1 MYLAF
6 DTETTGINANK
17 NNLLTAC
24 FIVTDDNLI
33 EIDRL
38 NLSLKHYDYNVSIKA
53 MEINKIDLI
62 KHHYDSVDIKSARN
76 SLLDFLKKHKNKMSN
91 HVSHSSGSRLSSS
104 LDPDSVRAWTS
115 QDKSGSSYNKTF
127 TPIGHNVTFDINFI
141 KNSGLLTEN
150 EYMSFIS
157 FNTLDTICIAQY
169 LKLTGDLPKKQ
180 SISLINLCKYYGIES
195 PLQVN
200 SDLHKAGSDLHK
212 AGYHTAEYDIEM
224 TLQLLRKFK
233 SINAKLIDSE
243 KMFSKKRKTD
253 DMN

>member
-76 SLLDFLKKHKNKMSN
+76 SLLDFLKKHKNKAIDSE
-91 HVSHSSGSRLSSS
+91 SESR
-104 LDPDSVRAWTS
+104 
-115 QDKSGSSYNKTF
+115 SSYNKTF

-157 FNTLDTICIAQY
+157 FNSLDTICIAQY

-180 SISLINLCKYYGIES
+180 SISLINLCKYYGIEAS
-195 PLQVN
+195 VN
-200 SDLHKAGSDLHK
+200 TNS
-212 AGYHTAEYDIEM
+212 YHTAEYDIEM

-233 SINAKLIDSE
+233 SINVKLINSE

-253 DMN
+253 EIN

>member
-1 MYLAF
+1 MNEIEFLFTRFIKNNMYLAF
-6 DTETTGINANK
+6 DTETTGIYSNK

-24 FIVTDDNLI
+24 FIITDDNLI

-38 NLSLKHYDYNVSIKA
+38 NLSLKHNDYNVSIKA

-62 KHHYDSVDIKSARN
+62 KHHYESVDLKSARN
-76 SLLDFLKKHKNKMSN
+76 SLLDFLKKHKN
-91 HVSHSSGSRLSSS
+91 SSEL
-104 LDPDSVRAWTS
+104 
-115 QDKSGSSYNKTF
+115 SYNKTF

-195 PLQVN
+195 PSQVH
-200 SDLHKAGSDLHK
+200 SDGDLSK
-212 AGYHTAEYDIEM
+212 TRQEPYKTGTSYHTAEYDIEM
-224 TLQLLRKFK
+224 TLHLLRKFK
-233 SINAKLIDSE
+233 SINSKLIHSGL
-243 KMFSKKRKTD
+243 SKKRK
-253 DMN
+253 NNEIN

>member
-24 FIVTDDNLI
+24 FIVTDDNLV

-62 KHHYDSVDIKSARN
+62 KHHYESVDIKSARN
-76 SLLDFLKKHKNKMSN
+76 LLLDFLKKHKNKLTN
-91 HVSHSSGSRLSSS
+91 LDKLSM
-104 LDPDSVRAWTS
+104 
-115 QDKSGSSYNKTF
+115 YNKTF

-157 FNTLDTICIAQY
+157 FNTLDTVCIAQY

-195 PLQVN
+195 PV
-200 SDLHKAGSDLHK
+200 STES
-212 AGYHTAEYDIEM
+212 YHTAEYDIEM

-233 SINAKLIDSE
+233 SINEKLINSE
-243 KMFSKKRKTD
+243 KTFSKKRKTD
-253 DMN
+253 EMN